1 MNFLNQIYLDNTIQ
15 SYLIVAIVILLAFF
29 LKRIISKYTTSV
41 VFKMGKAQWRGMSKT
56 QFDDVIINPVE
67 RIFMVIVIIFSVGS
81 LNFPEALRFTIYR
94 TTSQDIVSAVVSA
107 IVIITVV
114 SLILRFMDFLIIV
127 IKYKAGDQP
136 ASEHQLLYFFKDL
149 IKVIIIIFAFAFIL
163 KFSFRINIGNLLTGL
178 SIVGAALALS
188 ARESLENLI
197 ASFVI
202 FFDKPFKT
210 GDTVKI
216 KEFSGSVERIG
227 LRSTRIRTLE
237 KSLITVPN
245 KQMVDNIL
253 DNWSERNLVRNEL
266 RTVLS
271 SNTAAAELE
280 KVVTAIREIF
290 SKKQRVV
297 SYMVFL
303 QEINNDHALILSI
316 YFTNLH
322 LPVEELNELRQDL
335 NIGIKKMLTENE
347 VKTAST
353 QRVTLHTDDAK

>member
-1 MNFLNQIYLDNTIQ
+1 
-15 SYLIVAIVILLAFF
+15 
-29 LKRIISKYTTSV
+29 
-41 VFKMGKAQWRGMSKT
+41 MGKTQWSGMSKQ
-56 QFDDVIINPVE
+56 QFDEIITNPLE
-67 RIFMVIVIIFSVGS
+67 RIIMVLVIVFSIGT
-81 LNFPEALRFTIYR
+81 LNFPNAFKFTIYH
-94 TTSQDIVSAVVSA
+94 TTSENIVSAFVSA
-107 IVIITVV
+107 IVIITCV
-114 SLILRFMDFLIIV
+114 SLVLRFLDFLMKV
-127 IKYKAGDQP
+127 IKYKTGDQP

-149 IKVIIIIFAFAFIL
+149 IRVVIIIFAFIFIL
-163 KFSFRINIGNLLTGL
+163 KFSFKINIGNLLTGL

-266 RTVLS
+266 KTVLS
-271 SNTAAAELE
+271 SQTDAAELE
-280 KVVTAIREIF
+280 KVVTEIRDIF

-297 SYMVFL
+297 SSMVYL
-303 QEINNDHALILSI
+303 QEITNDNALIMAI

-322 LPVEELNELRQDL
+322 MPIEELNGLRQSL
-335 NIGIKKMLTENE
+335 NIEIKKMLTANE
-347 VKTAST
+347 VKTATT
-353 QRVTLHTDDAK
+353 QRVTLHTDTK